1 MGRAALVGLVL
12 LAAELLPAC
21 GGEAGL
27 SPGEVMALAEAE
39 ARWADR
45 GPVHYTLEVR
55 RTCFC
60 APPSTDWAEIEVDH
74 DTLVRVTL
82 LATGDSVPRAE
93 WGIRPPVPRLFEEI
107 RTFHSRL
114 LKDVRADYDPA
125 TGYPR
130 RMVFTAGGDVGDANY
145 HVEARHLV
153 ALP

>member
-1 MGRAALVGLVL
+1 MRLRVLVL
-12 LAAELLPAC
+12 LALAMLPGC

-39 ARWADR
+39 VRWADR

-60 APPSTDWAEIEVDH
+60 APPSTDWAVIEVDH
-74 DTLVRVTL
+74 DTLVRVNL
-82 LATGDSVPRAE
+82 LATGDSVPRAD
-93 WGIRPPVPRLFEEI
+93 WAIRPPVPGLFEEI
-107 RTFHSRL
+107 KTYRSRL
-114 LKDVRADYDPA
+114 LQDVQADYDPA
-125 TGYPR
+125 TGYPT
-130 RMVFTAGGDVGDANY
+130 RMRFSAGGNVGDGNY

>member
-1 MGRAALVGLVL
+1 MRRGVLVL
-12 LAAELLPAC
+12 LAVMVFPGC

-27 SPGEVMALAEAE
+27 SPGEVMALAEAQ

-60 APPSTDWAEIEVDH
+60 APPATDWAEIEVDH
-74 DTLVRVTL
+74 DTLVRVNL

-93 WGIRPPVPRLFEEI
+93 WAIRPPVPGLFREI
-107 RTFHSRL
+107 RTFRSRL
-114 LKDVRADYDPA
+114 LQDVQADYDPA
-125 TGYPR
+125 TGYPT
-130 RMVFTAGGDVGDANY
+130 RMRFSAGGNVGDGNY
-145 HVEARHLV
+145 HLEARHLV